1 VDARSELVLER
12 ALALDSLGE
21 LGVPAREAVAQAR
34 ELGARDGELGVLRAA
49 NSRTGQ
55 RAL

>member
-1 VDARSELVLER
+1 MDARSELVLER